1 MKILILYSFDKVV
14 VRKSRK
20 YLQLQM
26 IYKYGI
32 YIVHDLSAAF
42 LFVFSVSLL
51 YLLMC
56 VMGKCSTCM
65 CKALTRE

>member
-1 MKILILYSFDKVV
+1 MFPVKILIVYSFDKVV

-32 YIVHDLSAAF
+32 VQYLSAAF
-42 LFVFSVSLL
+42 LFCVF
-51 YLLMC
+51 C
-56 VMGKCSTCM
+56 VT
-65 CKALTRE
+65 ALFIDVCNG